1 MPLKYPHLD
10 GRFRRYRGVETFEE
24 DKKFAGYKAS
34 TSVNVKGG
42 QDKERR
48 GRGGQGKKDLLFNNM
63 ATVTERY
70 NKLEQIAIER
80 SASKS

>member
-48 GRGGQGKKDLLFNNM
+48 GRGEGGGSGRKIFCSIIWPL
-63 ATVTERY
+63 
-70 NKLEQIAIER
+70 
-80 SASKS
+80 